1 MEHHGTARLPSMGG
15 EPSVLFAVDAEG
27 VFTLS
32 EGTGLG
38 APGLEPGELVGRSA
52 FEAYRDAPA
61 VGESLRR
68 ALAGEA
74 FASVV
79 TVRGVA
85 FRCLY
90 NPLRNAAGA
99 VVGVVGSA
107 VETSGRDRKVDD
119 ALVESEE
126 RYRALIENVQE
137 GVGLLGPGEDAL
149 VEYCNRAYAK
159 VLGLLP
165 DELVGK
171 SFLGFVDEE
180 HKEEM
185 LRHRSLRREG
195 VGSSYEVCATAA
207 DGTRKHLSCGG
218 YPILDRGDGSYKGAV
233 HTIVDVTER
242 RRAEATL
249 KESEERFRLTFDRAA
264 VGMAHVAPHGG
275 WIRVNDKL
283 SEIVGYPREELLA
296 LTFQDITHPDDLD
309 ADLRHVERMLAGEI
323 SEYSMEKRYIK
334 KDRSRV
340 WIELTVSLVRNP
352 KGEPDYFIS
361 VVEDVTERK
370 LQELFSDPL
379 TPREV
384 EVLGRMAAGLNNPQI
399 AKDLAYSLGTVKLCV
414 RCVLAKLG
422 VEDRVAAI
430 VRATEIGLIPPP

>member
-249 KESEERFRLTFDRAA
+249 KESEERFRSLTQNASDVDAVIRADGITRY
-264 VGMAHVAPHGG
+264 VSPSIEHVLG
-275 WIRVNDKL
+275 DKPEESMDASSKEL
-283 SEIVGYPREELLA
+283 TSIPTSSPGYGACTPN
-296 LTFQDITHPDDLD
+296 
-309 ADLRHVERMLAGEI
+309 
-323 SEYSMEKRYIK
+323 S
-334 KDRSRV
+334 SRV
-340 WIELTVSLVRNP
+340 
-352 KGEPDYFIS
+352 
-361 VVEDVTERK
+361 
-370 LQELFSDPL
+370 
-379 TPREV
+379 
-384 EVLGRMAAGLNNPQI
+384 
-399 AKDLAYSLGTVKLCV
+399 
-414 RCVLAKLG
+414 
-422 VEDRVAAI
+422 RVAA
-430 VRATEIGLIPPP
+430 